1 MEITQ
6 RSLEDEA
13 SMTVASGQR
22 GKINTL
28 SNDSAAASKMLTA
41 QTQEEV
47 LLNWG
52 NLGKY
57 LWFLVN

>member
-1 MEITQ
+1 MEMTQ
-6 RSLEDEA
+6 RSLKDET

-22 GKINTL
+22 GKINTM
-28 SNDSAAASKMLTA
+28 SNDSAASKMLTA
-41 QTQEEV
+41 QTQEEI

>member
-1 MEITQ
+1 METTQ

-13 SMTVASGQR
+13 SMTVASEQR

-28 SNDSAAASKMLTA
+28 SNDSAASKMLTA
-41 QTQEEV
+41 QTQEEI

>member
-1 MEITQ
+1 MTQ
-6 RSLEDEA
+6 RSLEDET
-13 SMTVASGQR
+13 STTVVSGQK

-41 QTQEEV
+41 QTQEEIF
-47 LLNWG
+47 LNWG

>member
-1 MEITQ
+1 MTQ
-6 RSLEDEA
+6 RSLKDET

-22 GKINTL
+22 GKINTM
-28 SNDSAAASKMLTA
+28 SNDSAASKMLTA
-41 QTQEEV
+41 QTQEEI

-57 LWFLVN
+57 LWFLVT

>member
-1 MEITQ
+1 MTQ
-6 RSLEDEA
+6 RSLKDET

-22 GKINTL
+22 GKINTM
-28 SNDSAAASKMLTA
+28 SNDSAASKMLTA
-41 QTQEEV
+41 QTQEEI

>member
-1 MEITQ
+1 MEMTQ

-13 SMTVASGQR
+13 SMTVASEQR
-22 GKINTL
+22 GKINTPN
-28 SNDSAAASKMLTA
+28 NDSAAASKMLTA
-41 QTQEEV
+41 QTQEEI